1 MVQIAVASA
10 LTFAVVALSS
20 TNTLAV
26 PVSSEES
33 GLEARQFPGPKHHHH
48 HSPRLAA
55 RRAGKVHHGSRT
67 EKAGVAVNA
76 AGAAVD
82 AANGIVNAVKGKRDL
97 ESIDLE
103 ARISKSLHDATRT
116 PKSNWRDLVK
126 VRGATIARRA
136 PKAHHG
142 SRTHKV
148 GAAVDAAGVAVN
160 VVNGIV
166 AAKARRDIDDVELE
180 ARVIQRPGALL
191 NTNAPLV
198 KPHHHH
204 QPSKIS
210 TLKLARRA
218 GKAHHA
224 SRTSKTEKVGVAV
237 NAADVAVDAANGIV
251 NAVKGKRDL
260 ESIDLEARYAYGLGL
275 NKQPHFR
282 PGLAIARRAPKAH
295 HGSRTSKTEKV
306 GVAVDAAGVAV
317 NVANGIVGAVKGKR
331 SWEIEE
337 LD

>member
-20 TNTLAV
+20 TNTLAA

-33 GLEARQFPGPKHHHH
+33 GLEAREFPGPKHHHH

-76 AGAAVD
+76 AGVVVD
-82 AANGIVNAVKGKRDL
+82 AANGIVNAVKGKRDVD
-97 ESIDLE
+97 IDLE
-103 ARISKSLHDATRT
+103 ARVPPMMREFPTHHKLHNHG
-116 PKSNWRDLVK
+116 PK
-126 VRGATIARRA
+126 IARRA
-136 PKAHHG
+136 GKAHHG

-180 ARVIQRPGALL
+180 ARVIQVPGALL

-198 KPHHHH
+198 KPHHHR

-210 TLKLARRA
+210 TLKLATLARRA

-237 NAADVAVDAANGIV
+237 NAAGVAVDAANGIV

-260 ESIDLEARYAYGLGL
+260 ESIGIDLEA
-275 NKQPHFR
+275 
-282 PGLAIARRAPKAH
+282 RAPKAH
-295 HGSRTSKTEKV
+295 HASRTSKTEKV

-317 NVANGIVGAVKGKR
+317 NVANGIAGAVKGKR
-331 SWEIEE
+331 SLEIEE